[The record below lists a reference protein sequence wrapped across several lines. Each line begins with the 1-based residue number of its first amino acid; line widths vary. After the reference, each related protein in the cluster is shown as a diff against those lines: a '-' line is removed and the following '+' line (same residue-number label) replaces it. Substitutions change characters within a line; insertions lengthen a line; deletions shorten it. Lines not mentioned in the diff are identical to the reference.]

1 MQARRPIV
9 LSLDLATVTGWCEG
23 ELGQRPTYGSVRL
36 RGSSFGARFAALVDF
51 VQLRLESPAPPDQV
65 VFESPVPNTSDKGGI
80 NQGRLGIGYA
90 SMIEYACYRLSV
102 SCFESSVSRSRK
114 KVTGRGG
121 GFGSRDGA
129 KRHVVE
135 WCRANGFDPHDDNAA
150 DAIILWKHAELVG
163 GGAAT
168 VEQREDSRQSW
179 MVPA

>member
-1 MQARRPIV
+1 MARRPIV
-9 LSLDLATVTGWCEG
+9 LALDLATTTGWCEG

-36 RGSSFGARFAALVDF
+36 KGNTFGARFAALADF
-51 VQLRLESPAPPDQV
+51 LALRMESPAPPTQI

-80 NQGRLGIGYA
+80 NQGRLGIGFA
-90 SMIEYACYRLSV
+90 SIVEYACYRFAIA
-102 SCFESSVSRSRK
+102 CFESSVSRSRK
-114 KVTGRGG
+114 NVTGRGG

-129 KRHVVE
+129 KRHVTQ

-150 DAIILWKHAELVG
+150 DAIVLWKHAELVG

-168 VEQREDSRQSW
+168 VEQPQDGRGVW